1 MKANRMSVPV
11 MINAFDTKNA
21 GNLDER
27 TRGLVERR
35 QRVLGQ
41 PYRMFYEEPVHFERA
56 SGVRLYDREGNAF
69 LDAYNNVPCVGHCHP
84 RVVTAIAEQAARL
97 NVHTRYLDEG
107 IIAYAERLLR
117 HFPAQT
123 NRLML
128 TCTGSEANDLALR
141 IARNHTGGTGFIVT
155 ANAYHG
161 ISHAIAAMSPSLGL
175 NVPLATE
182 VRTVAAPDSR
192 LAGSAGQV
200 GAFFEGEVRAAI
212 ADMQRHGIRPAAL
225 LVDTIFSSDGVFA
238 APEGFLAGAVAAIR
252 EAGGLF
258 IADEVQAGFGRLGS
272 HMWGFQRHDLVPDLV
287 TMGKPMGNGYPIAGV
302 VAREEVLERFA
313 REARYFNTFGGN
325 PVACAAATA
334 VLDILSDENL
344 LANARRVGAHLK
356 AGFEALSKRHT
367 AIGDVR
373 GEGLFLG
380 VDILDGDG
388 KPSPRVAGDLVNA
401 LRRRRVL
408 ISASGPLGHVLKIR
422 PPLPFSIADSDE
434 LIRICDEAL
443 GLL

>member
-1 MKANRMSVPV
+1 MSVPV
-11 MINAFDTKNA
+11 MINAFDAKNA
-21 GNLDER
+21 GSLDER
-27 TRGLVERR
+27 TRNLVERR

-56 SGVRLYDREGNAF
+56 SGVRLYDDAGNTY

-84 RVVTAIAEQAARL
+84 RVVSAIAEQAARL

-107 IIAYAERLLR
+107 IISYAEKLLN

-161 ISHAIAAMSPSLGL
+161 ISHAIAAMSPSLGP
-175 NVPLATE
+175 NVPLAIE
-182 VRTVAAPDSR
+182 VRTVAAPDAR
-192 LAGSAGQV
+192 IAGTPEQV
-200 GAFFEGEVRAAI
+200 GASFENEVRIAI
-212 ADMQRHGIRPAAL
+212 ADMQRHGIRPAGL

-238 APEGFLAGAVAAIR
+238 EPTGFLKGAVDAIR

-272 HMWGFQRHDLVPDLV
+272 HMWGFQRHGIVPDLV

-325 PVACAAATA
+325 PVACAAASA
-334 VLDILSDENL
+334 VLDILRDEDL
-344 LANARRVGAHLK
+344 LANASKVGKHMK
-356 AGFEALSKRHT
+356 AGFEGLSKRHA

-373 GEGLFLG
+373 GVGLFLG
-380 VDILDGDG
+380 VDILDENGA
-388 KPSPRVAGDLVNA
+388 PSPGAAGNLVNE
-401 LRRRRVL
+401 LRRRHVL

-422 PPLPFSIADSDE
+422 PPLPFSISDADE
-434 LIRICDEAL
+434 LLQICDEML
-443 GLL
+443 SSF

>member
-1 MKANRMSVPV
+1 MSIPV

-27 TRGLVERR
+27 TRELVERR

-41 PYRMFYEEPVHFERA
+41 PYRMFYEEPVHFDRA
-56 SGVRLYDREGNAF
+56 SGVRLYDEEGNAY

-84 RVVTAIAEQAARL
+84 RVVKAIAEQAARL

-107 IIAYAERLLR
+107 IVTYAERLLG
-117 HFPAQT
+117 HFPVET

-141 IARNHTGGTGFIVT
+141 IACNHTSGTGFIVT

-175 NVPLATE
+175 NVPLASD
-182 VRTVAAPDSR
+182 VRTVSAPDPR
-192 LAGSAGQV
+192 LAGSVEKV
-200 GAFFEGEVRAAI
+200 GTFFEHEVRAAI
-212 ADMQRHGIRPAAL
+212 ADMHRHGIRPAAL

-238 APEGFLAGAVAAIR
+238 EPSGFLAGAVAAIR

-258 IADEVQAGFGRLGS
+258 IADEVQAGFGRLGT
-272 HMWGFQRHDLVPDLV
+272 HMWGFQRHRLVPDLV

-325 PVACAAATA
+325 PVACAAATS
-334 VLDILSDENL
+334 VLDILRDEDL
-344 LANARRVGAHLK
+344 LANATKVGAHMK
-356 AGFEALSKRHT
+356 ASFKALSKRHS

-380 VDILDGDG
+380 VDILNVDGA
-388 KPSPRVAGDLVNA
+388 PSPQVAGAVVNA

-422 PPLPFSIADSDE
+422 PPLPFSIADTDE
-434 LIRICDEAL
+434 LIQVCDEVL
-443 GLL
+443 YTL

>member
-1 MKANRMSVPV
+1 
-11 MINAFDTKNA
+11 MINAFDVKNA
-21 GNLDER
+21 ENLDKR
-27 TRGLVERR
+27 TRDLVERR

-41 PYRMFYEEPVHFERA
+41 PYRMFYEEPVQFERA
-56 SGVRLYDREGNAF
+56 SGVRLYDDGGNAY

-84 RVVTAIAEQAARL
+84 RVVSAIAEQAARL

-107 IIAYAERLLR
+107 IIRYAERLLA
-117 HFPAQT
+117 HFPAET

-175 NVPLATE
+175 NVPLAID
-182 VRTVAAPDSR
+182 VRTVAAPDPR
-192 LAGSAGQV
+192 LAGSVHDV
-200 GAFFEGEVRAAI
+200 GALFESEVRIAI
-212 ADMQRHGIRPAAL
+212 ADMLRHGIRPAGL

-238 APEGFLAGAVAAIR
+238 EPAGFLTGAAAAIR

-272 HMWGFQRHDLVPDLV
+272 HMWGFQRHGIIPDLV

-334 VLDILSDENL
+334 VLDILHDEEL
-344 LANARRVGAHLK
+344 LANASKVGAYMK
-356 AGFEALSKRHT
+356 AGFEALSKCHGT
-367 AIGDVR
+367 IGDIR

-380 VDILDGDG
+380 VDILNGDG
-388 KPSPRVAGDLVNA
+388 APSPRVASDLVNA
-401 LRRRRVL
+401 LRQRRVL

-422 PPLPFSIADSDE
+422 PPLPFSIADTDE
-434 LIRICDEAL
+434 LLQTCDEVLAAF
-443 GLL
+443 

>member
-1 MKANRMSVPV
+1 MSVPV
-11 MINAFDTKNA
+11 MINAFDAKNA
-21 GNLDER
+21 GSLDER
-27 TRGLVERR
+27 TRNLVERR

-56 SGVRLYDREGNAF
+56 SGVRLYDDAGNAY

-84 RVVTAIAEQAARL
+84 RVVSAIAEQAARL

-107 IIAYAERLLR
+107 IISYAEKLLS

-161 ISHAIAAMSPSLGL
+161 ISHAIAAMSPSLGP
-175 NVPLATE
+175 NVPLAIE
-182 VRTVAAPDSR
+182 VRTVAAPDAR
-192 LAGSAGQV
+192 VAGFPEQV
-200 GAFFEGEVRAAI
+200 CASFENEVRIAI
-212 ADMQRHGIRPAAL
+212 ADMQRHGIRPAGL

-238 APEGFLAGAVAAIR
+238 EPTGFLKGAVDAIR

-272 HMWGFQRHDLVPDLV
+272 HMWGFQRHGIVPDLV

-302 VAREEVLERFA
+302 VAREAVLERFA

-325 PVACAAATA
+325 PVACAAASA
-334 VLDILSDENL
+334 VLDILRDEDL
-344 LANARRVGAHLK
+344 LANASKVGKHMK
-356 AGFEALSKRHT
+356 AGFEGLSKRHA

-373 GEGLFLG
+373 GVGLFLG
-380 VDILDGDG
+380 VDILDENGA
-388 KPSPRVAGDLVNA
+388 PSPGAAGNLVNE
-401 LRRRRVL
+401 LRRRHVL

-422 PPLPFSIADSDE
+422 PPLPFSISDADE
-434 LIRICDEAL
+434 LLQICDEVL
-443 GLL
+443 SNF

>member
-1 MKANRMSVPV
+1 MSVPV
-11 MINAFDTKNA
+11 MINAFDIKTA
-21 GNLDER
+21 GNLDKR
-27 TRGLVERR
+27 TRDLVERR

-56 SGVRLYDREGNAF
+56 SGVRLYDDAGNAF

-84 RVVTAIAEQAARL
+84 RVVSAIAEQAARL

-107 IIAYAERLLR
+107 IVQYAERLLG

-141 IARNHTGGTGFIVT
+141 IARVHTGGTGFIVT

-161 ISHAIAAMSPSLGL
+161 ISHAVAGMSPSLGL
-175 NVPLATE
+175 NVPLDGD
-182 VRTVAAPDSR
+182 VRTVSAPDPR
-192 LAGSAGQV
+192 LAGSEQEV
-200 GAFFEGEVRAAI
+200 GAFFEREVRMAI

-238 APEGFLAGAVAAIR
+238 EPAGFLTGAVDAIR

-272 HMWGFQRHDLVPDLV
+272 HMWGFERHGIVPDLV

-334 VLDILSDENL
+334 VLDILRDEDL
-344 LANARRVGAHLK
+344 LANASKVGAYMK
-356 AGFEALSKRHT
+356 AGFETLSKRHGT
-367 AIGDVR
+367 IGQVR

-380 VDILDGDG
+380 IDILDKDG
-388 KPSPRVAGDLVNA
+388 APSPLVAGNLVNA
-401 LRRRRVL
+401 LRRRHVL

-422 PPLPFSIADSDE
+422 PPLPFSVSDTDE
-434 LIRICDEAL
+434 LLQICDEVLATF
-443 GLL
+443 

>member
-1 MKANRMSVPV
+1 MSVPV
-11 MINAFDTKNA
+11 MINAFDAQNS

-27 TRGLVERR
+27 TRNLVERR

-56 SGVRLYDREGNAF
+56 FGVRLYDEARNAY

-84 RVVTAIAEQAARL
+84 RVVSAIAEQAARL

-107 IIAYAERLLR
+107 IISYAEKLLS

-161 ISHAIAAMSPSLGL
+161 ISHAIAAMSPSLGP
-175 NVPLATE
+175 NVPLAID
-182 VRTVAAPDSR
+182 VRTIAAPDAR
-192 LAGSAGQV
+192 VAGSPEQIA
-200 GAFFEGEVRAAI
+200 AFFENEVRVAI
-212 ADMQRHGIRPAAL
+212 ADMQRHGIRPAGL

-238 APEGFLAGAVAAIR
+238 EPPGFLKGAVDAIR

-272 HMWGFQRHDLVPDLV
+272 HMWGFQRHGIVPDLV

-325 PVACAAATA
+325 PVACAAASA
-334 VLDILSDENL
+334 VLDILHDDDL
-344 LANARRVGAHLK
+344 LANALKVGTHMK
-356 AGFEALSKRHT
+356 AGFEDLSKRHA

-373 GEGLFLG
+373 GVGLFLG
-380 VDILDGDG
+380 VDILDENGR
-388 KPSPRVAGDLVNA
+388 PSPDDAGKLVNE

-422 PPLPFSIADSDE
+422 PPLPFSISDADE
-434 LIRICDEAL
+434 LLQICDEAL
-443 GLL
+443 SSF